1 MNSHAA
7 ILYHKKI
14 VAHVQQ
20 FFYAIKLLHWQKLFL
35 PVQQLQNCCTA
46 KKEDPFATENSVN
59 LFM

>member
-1 MNSHAA
+1 MQF
-7 ILYHKKI
+7 LYHKKI

-46 KKEDPFATENSVN
+46 KKEDLFATENSVN